1 MRNKSNL
8 ANIIIDANYP
18 YGRIKDNTG
27 AGDGTP
33 VNEFVYG
40 DIQQFFAKLITL
52 AGIVPNDLPD
62 NEINQY
68 QTIQAL
74 KEFASKNNYIQN
86 ISSVTGVLNVSAKL
100 GLMNT
105 DEFLVCKASVDLGVE
120 TQIKGTDGT
129 TFTITTIGTFKT
141 NEYVRL
147 IKTAST
153 IVLVR
158 ISDSASL
165 DLMVS
170 ELLYLKK
177 ASQAQ
182 ENAGTVDTFATTP
195 LVNKVTFTRRVIGA
209 DSGYYLAKPTGDI
222 DARNAVI
229 IGGKSCGPEI
239 SRQRR
244 NTQFEWLSFLRQ
256 SDFFAFFFE
265 LFLFDDPTPCL
276 PMKARGPHAVKVD
289 GIPAAPAAIAKSAFQ
304 CPSCATT
311 PATCA
316 AITPMPA
323 KPSVNGPSA
332 LWERGSRQGQTRAK
346 RRPTKLS
353 WRSGTSG

>member
-1 MRNKSNL
+1 MRNKANL
-8 ANIIIDANYP
+8 TNIVIDANYP

-40 DIQQFFAKLITL
+40 DIHQFFAKLITL

-62 NEINQY
+62 NEINNY

-86 ISSVTGVLNVSAKL
+86 LSSVSGVLNVSAKL
-100 GLMNT
+100 GLMQT
-105 DEFLVCKASVDLGVE
+105 DEFLVCKSSVDLGLE

-129 TFTITTIGTFKT
+129 TFTIATIGTFKT

-147 IKTAST
+147 IKTASS

-177 ASQAQ
+177 ASQAE
-182 ENAGTVDTFATTP
+182 ENAGAIDTKATTP
-195 LVNKVTFTRRVIGA
+195 LVNKVAFTRRVIGA
-209 DSGYYLAKPTGDI
+209 DSGSYLAKPTGDP
-222 DARNAVI
+222 DARNGLLSAADKLIIDNFTNTIINKGFVSGIEVGVSVGSMAV
-229 IGGKSCGPEI
+229 GGNITSAVASTLGSDGTKILVTVANAMANTNYLVKIYVQGQSASLI
-239 SRQRR
+239 SD
-244 NTQFEWLSFLRQ
+244 NNVCVPVFKPLSTTQFEIGL
-256 SDFFAFFFE
+256 AE
-265 LFLFDDPTPCL
+265 TVP
-276 PMKARGPHAVKVD
+276 
-289 GIPAAPAAIAKSAFQ
+289 
-304 CPSCATT
+304 
-311 PATCA
+311 
-316 AITPMPA
+316 
-323 KPSVNGPSA
+323 
-332 LWERGSRQGQTRAK
+332 EGQNL
-346 RRPTKLS
+346 KLHLEVQQL
-353 WRSGTSG
+353 